1 MLATPDR
8 SQLRSIVYHIYELAL
23 CVCVCD
29 TLCIFLQSISSSFSQ
44 FDHLFIGYDSRLP
57 STLGFSLLGKLP
69 NVSPGIS
76 WWALLARLR
85 RQRLWSVKS
94 TCIINHTPE
103 LDNLRLGHLWISG
116 VGSWSVVPTDSVL
129 VVSASWF
136 LSHFCDCCSSQEEK
150 GWNSR
155 RHIHVCSVIFTDLCM
170 VKFLCFEC
178 SWTAYPNL
186 QAKAVLCFPIGHF
199 LYALVVRI
207 KLCLALFNPVSTS
220 FMYSLFLAVQVFLLK
235 CQDGGNWPGWLVFDT
250 QSRGVG

>member
-8 SQLRSIVYHIYELAL
+8 SHLRSIVCHIYELA
-23 CVCVCD
+23 VCVCD

-129 VVSASWF
+129 VVSASHGFYPTFVIAALPKKKKDGIRAGISTSARSSSLISAWWNF
-136 LSHFCDCCSSQEEK
+136 FALNVPELPIPICKLRLFCV
-150 GWNSR
+150 SR
-155 RHIHVCSVIFTDLCM
+155 LVIFYMLW
-170 VKFLCFEC
+170 LSASNYASHC
-178 SWTAYPNL
+178 SIRYQL
-186 QAKAVLCFPIGHF
+186 HSCIH
-199 LYALVVRI
+199 
-207 KLCLALFNPVSTS
+207 S
-220 FMYSLFLAVQVFLLK
+220 FSRCK
-235 CQDGGNWPGWLVFDT
+235 C
-250 QSRGVG
+250 SY